1 MHNIEIE
8 TFLNGLVFIY
18 VMVRHADHFASSD
31 GRLALIAFLL
41 LVFGANAL
49 LMLDRFAVLESI
61 ARASGIAL
69 LMGAGV
75 YVLAIWNV
83 RQRRRKAAKAAAP
96 IVTAADRPAAPP
108 GPAP

>member
-1 MHNIEIE
+1 MGEGREALRRDVFQHNE
-8 TFLNGLVFIY
+8 
-18 VMVRHADHFASSD
+18 SD
-31 GRLALIAFLL
+31 RPPIRWEAARSCPSLIAFLL

-75 YVLAIWNV
+75 YVLAIWNA
-83 RQRRRKAAKAAAP
+83 RQRRRKAAEAAAP